1 MPWKPLGTWV
11 IFNRKSSK
19 IHEIISQK
27 SLAGNEKIVLSEQ
40 LLVDC
45 EPYGAGCDGG
55 WVDAALDY
63 LIRNGAETE
72 ADYPYT
78 AGELEEG
85 GKEFRNIGLA

>member
-1 MPWKPLGTWV
+1 M
-11 IFNRKSSK
+11 
-19 IHEIISQK
+19 
-27 SLAGNEKIVLSEQ
+27 
-40 LLVDC
+40 VDC

-63 LIRNGAETE
+63 LIDNGAETE

-85 GKEFRNIGLA
+85 GKE